1 MNSCDKVKTGIRLV
15 GIKFAEDTSSSEWTE
30 PKLGSGINILHRIE
44 LILALSVTLI
54 IVTFKAKS
62 RRFFSWSLIVKY

>member
-15 GIKFAEDTSSSEWTE
+15 GIKFAEDTSNSEWTE

-44 LILALSVTLI
+44 LLALSVTLYYSDI
-54 IVTFKAKS
+54 
-62 RRFFSWSLIVKY
+62 